1 MNGNHKGLS
10 DGKPILALL
19 DLAHPEAARHLAKL
33 AAAESSGQELHLAY
47 VMAYTHQG
55 YVSSLIPDELVKQ
68 AAEKAHRDLEALA
81 ADLDLALAPGL
92 HVLRGGVG
100 DQALLLARKI
110 DAGLILLNAKR
121 NDADHGLG
129 PHAAQI
135 MRYATCNVAVVR

>member
-1 MNGNHKGLS
+1 MTEHKRGLS
-10 DGKPILALL
+10 DGKPILALI

-33 AAAESSGQELHLAY
+33 AAAESAGGELHLAY

-55 YVSSLIPDELVKQ
+55 YVSSLIPGELVTQ
-68 AAEKAHRDLEALA
+68 FAEKAHRDLETLA
-81 ADLDLALAPGL
+81 AELVLAQPPSL
-92 HVLRGGVG
+92 HVLRGTVG

-135 MRYATCNVAVVR
+135 MRYANCTVAVVR